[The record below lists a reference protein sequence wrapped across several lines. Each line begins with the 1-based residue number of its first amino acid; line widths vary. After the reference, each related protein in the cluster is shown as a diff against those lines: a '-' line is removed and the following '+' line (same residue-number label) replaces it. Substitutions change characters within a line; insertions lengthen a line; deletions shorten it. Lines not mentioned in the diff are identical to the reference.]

1 VTIERIGIVAKSGLA
16 AAAPHLRLA
25 IDWLAERHVP
35 VVVDPDTAA
44 LLGGGP
50 VPDVASRDEITRR
63 VDLVVVLG
71 GDGTLLGLAD
81 RVGEAGRDTPILG
94 VNFGRLGFLTE
105 VTLPEMLPALESAL
119 AGSAHVHERAMLRA
133 RMLRN
138 GEPLAEHIVLN
149 DVVVTKGAISR
160 LIYLAV
166 HVDGRFV
173 TDVKADGL
181 ILGSP
186 TGSTAYSL
194 AAGGP
199 IVHPG
204 VDALL
209 ITPIAPHALGNRPIV
224 IPGRCTI
231 SVRPAAD
238 SGKDEM
244 FATFDGQ
251 TGYAFGHGDEVLVT
265 RADRVLRLIGSPTRG
280 YYDTLRQKLHWGER

>member
-1 VTIERIGIVAKSGLA
+1 
-16 AAAPHLRLA
+16 
-25 IDWLAERHVP
+25 
-35 VVVDPDTAA
+35 
-44 LLGGGP
+44 
-50 VPDVASRDEITRR
+50 
-63 VDLVVVLG
+63 VVLG
-71 GDGTLLGLAD
+71 GDGTLLGVAD
-81 RVGEAGRDTPILG
+81 RVGEAGRDVPVLG

-105 VTLPEMLPALESAL
+105 VTLPEMLPALESVL
-119 AGSAHVHERAMLRA
+119 AGTAHIHLRAMLHA
-133 RMLRN
+133 RMLRK
-138 GEPLAEHIVLN
+138 GQPFTDHIVLN

-166 HVDGRFV
+166 HVDGRLV

-186 TGSTAYSL
+186 TGSTAYNL

-224 IPGRCTI
+224 IPGSSTI
-231 SVRPAAD
+231 SVRPAVD
-238 SGKDEM
+238 SAKDEM
-244 FATFDGQ
+244 FVTFDGQ
-251 TGYAFGHGDEVLVT
+251 TGFAFGQGDEVLVT
-265 RADRVLRLIGSPTRG
+265 RADRVLHLIGSQTRR

>member
-1 VTIERIGIVAKSGLA
+1 VTIRRVGIVAKRSLA
-16 AAAPHLRLA
+16 AAAPHLRLV
-25 IDWLAERHVP
+25 IDWLTERGVTP
-35 VVVDPDTAA
+35 VLDEETAA
-44 LLGGGP
+44 LLDGGAQP
-50 VPDVASRDEITRR
+50 EIASGEGITGTS
-63 VDLVVVLG
+63 DLVIVLG
-71 GDGTLLGLAD
+71 GDGTLLSLAD
-81 RVGEAGRDTPILG
+81 RLAEAGRDTPILG

-105 VTLPEMLPALESAL
+105 VTLPEMLPALEAAL
-119 AGSAHVHERAMLRA
+119 GGHAHVQRRAMLRA
-133 RMLRN
+133 RLLRE
-138 GEPLAEHIVLN
+138 GEPFAEHIVLN
-149 DVVVTKGAISR
+149 DVVITKGAMSR

-166 HVDGRFV
+166 NVDGQFV

-186 TGSTAYSL
+186 TGSTAYNL

-224 IPGRCTI
+224 IPGQSTI

-251 TGYAFGHGDEVLVT
+251 TGYAFGQGDEVLVT
-265 RADRVLRLIGSPTRG
+265 RADHVLRLIGSPTRG